1 VSSCW
6 RAQLPGHHHG
16 MRTRKQPHET
26 PAVINLKSGHLTVQT
41 TPGLGLVVEMAKKSP
56 RNQVI
61 RRVAAIVV
69 TGLTFYIIFPALLRV
84 ISAWP
89 HLSSLAPAWLAIM
102 VVAETVSFFC
112 SLALQRL
119 VLRIKGWFA
128 IITAGLSG
136 NAITNVLPGGD
147 AVGASVQFQ
156 MLVTSG
162 IDSVQA
168 AGGLATASLLG
179 AAGLFSLPMFVL
191 PAIVG
196 GLSVNS
202 GLLVAGILGIGG
214 FVLIVASGVIVLRYD
229 VVLYKVGAGVQW
241 ILNKIHRK
249 KTPSADLSARLL
261 KERDLVRKDL
271 GRNWRMA
278 VLLVAGRIGL
288 DYLCLLAALFATGA
302 RPNPSLV
309 LLAYAAT
316 AVIALIPLTP
326 GGLGIVEASL
336 SGLLI
341 LAGVKPDSAVLAT
354 LAYRLAS
361 YWLPILSGAVSYY
374 LFRRRY
380 PKTKVSLT
388 DP

>member
-1 VSSCW
+1 
-6 RAQLPGHHHG
+6 
-16 MRTRKQPHET
+16 
-26 PAVINLKSGHLTVQT
+26 
-41 TPGLGLVVEMAKKSP
+41 MAKKSQ
-56 RNQVI
+56 RNIVI
-61 RRVAAIVV
+61 RRVAAVVV
-69 TGLTFYIIFPALLRV
+69 TGLTFYIVFPALLRV

-89 HLSSLAPAWLAIM
+89 HLSSLAPAWLAVM
-102 VVAETVSFFC
+102 VVTETVSFFC

-128 IITAGLSG
+128 IITAGLTG
-136 NAITNVLPGGD
+136 NAVTNVLPGGD

-168 AGGLATASLLG
+168 AGGLATSSLLG
-179 AAGLFSLPMFVL
+179 VAGLFSLPIFVL
-191 PAIVG
+191 PAIFG

-202 GLLVAGILGIGG
+202 GLLFAGILGIGG
-214 FVLIVASGVIVLRYD
+214 FVLIVATGAIVLRFD
-229 VVLYKVGAGVQW
+229 GILYKVGGGVQW
-241 ILNKIHRK
+241 VLNKIHRK
-249 KTPSADLSARLL
+249 KTASEDLSARLIA
-261 KERDLVRKDL
+261 ERDLVRKDL
-271 GRNWRMA
+271 GKNWRMA
-278 VLLVAGRIGL
+278 LLLVAGRIGL
-288 DYLCLLAALFATGA
+288 DYICLLSALFATGA

-316 AVIALIPLTP
+316 AVVALIPLTP

-341 LAGVKPDSAVLAT
+341 LAGVKPNSAVLAT

-361 YWLPILSGAVSYY
+361 YWLPIMAGSVSYFV
-374 LFRRRY
+374 FRRRY
-380 PKTKVSLT
+380 GKTKVTLT